1 MIKNYFLKLIL
12 LFLFSYGFGQE
23 ESSLNVK
30 KIDNEINV
38 ELAGK
43 LFKKSGDEL
52 IKYVNSSI
60 KNSLLVLA
68 GNILLNLNY
77 EEQESANEIRNSAL
91 GLTMIFAGTVG
102 HITNIF
108 KIKRPGE
115 YLQKAGL
122 LMTPGKDN

>member
-60 KNSLLVLA
+60 KNSLLVLG

-108 KIKRPGE
+108 KIKRSGE

-122 LMTPGKDN
+122 LMNPEKDN